1 MVDGVDAVDTH
12 RRRHGVWVWNAA
24 LLFCP
29 RDGRYHAFGCECARR
44 NSRLVP
50 GALRA
55 WYRQNWSAGPATG
68 AGEGASG
75 VGWGTADHG
84 RFCRTG

>member
-12 RRRHGVWVWNAA
+12 RRRHGVWVWNNAA
-24 LLFCP
+24 LMFCP

-55 WYRQNWSAGPATG
+55 WYRQNWSAGAHCG
-68 AGEGASG
+68 GRGGRDGHASKG
-75 VGWGTADHG
+75 S
-84 RFCRTG
+84 

>member
-24 LLFCP
+24 LMFCP

-55 WYRQNWSAGPATG
+55 WYRQNWSSAAHCGG
-68 AGEGASG
+68 RGGRDGHASKG
-75 VGWGTADHG
+75 S
-84 RFCRTG
+84 

>member
-75 VGWGTADHG
+75 VG
-84 RFCRTG
+84 